1 VEAGDYLPHRL
12 VRRLQWGELDEV
24 LEDSGLWS
32 CLGCGTCGLRCPNDI
47 AVDHLVDVLREWSL
61 VEEAAEAAN
70 RTKQFHET
78 FLSTIRSYGRIHELT
93 LVARYKLRTRDW
105 LSDMESGF
113 SMFAKGKIPL
123 MPSRVKALREV
134 RRLFSEAEERGAEQ
148 GD

>member
-1 VEAGDYLPHRL
+1 
-12 VRRLQWGELDEV
+12 
-24 LEDSGLWS
+24 
-32 CLGCGTCGLRCPNDI
+32 LRCPNDI

-61 VEEAAEAAN
+61 AEEAVEPAN